1 MSSSFLREG
10 LQRKAHNEERMR
22 TCSAKPDLKGH
33 AQKKSLEI

>member
-1 MSSSFLREG
+1 MREG

-33 AQKKSLEI
+33 AQKKV